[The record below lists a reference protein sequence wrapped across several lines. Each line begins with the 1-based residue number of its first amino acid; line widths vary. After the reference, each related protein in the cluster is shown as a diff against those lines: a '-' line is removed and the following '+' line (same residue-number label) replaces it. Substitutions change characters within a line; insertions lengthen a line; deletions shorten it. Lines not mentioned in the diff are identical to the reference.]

1 MDERDLSNNPIH
13 RRYDHGR
20 IYVSDE
26 RHVAEPHHR
35 ANDDDHHERFNLN
48 QYYNAIEDE
57 QLYMDE
63 YTSLL
68 QRYND
73 FIVNSNTLFSR
84 MEMTLREN
92 ITRSVSRQ
100 TYYYY
105 QSDYLYRR
113 ELSRSL
119 LSRAQ
124 SQSRAAAAGPAARV
138 PTAPIPPSS
147 APPLQ
152 PRNSPV
158 QRFGDMLP
166 QLVSRYIA
174 TENSREQRRNNA
186 NNNANNNNNANANLF
201 SMLYTFPIEAVG
213 GAAASASRADGPPT
227 NDQINIA
234 TSNTVFANILSPVN
248 ATCPISRDEFND
260 ESEITMIRGCNH
272 VFNRSSLR
280 EWFTNHATCPMC
292 RGDIREYQPPSLQ
305 EPSAPHLGPAA
316 DRGNTDI
323 PRNIS
328 IDSVDRDHVTF
339 SYNLPTNTNTNN
351 EDIYRNLINTVANMI
366 TNNQVNRNDDD
377 DDIMEVD

>member
-1 MDERDLSNNPIH
+1 
-13 RRYDHGR
+13 
-20 IYVSDE
+20 
-26 RHVAEPHHR
+26 
-35 ANDDDHHERFNLN
+35 
-48 QYYNAIEDE
+48 
-57 QLYMDE
+57 MDE

-92 ITRSVSRQ
+92 ITRAVSRQ

-113 ELSRSL
+113 ELGRSL

-124 SQSRAAAAGPAARV
+124 SQSRAAAAGPAARM
-138 PTAPIPPSS
+138 PTAPIPPSLV
-147 APPLQ
+147 PPLQ
-152 PRNSPV
+152 PSHSPV
-158 QRFGDMLP
+158 QRFGDTLP
-166 QLVSRYIA
+166 RLVSRYIS
-174 TENSREQRRNNA
+174 TENSREQRRNTA
-186 NNNANNNNNANANLF
+186 TASATATAASNNNHNLF
-201 SMLYTFPIEAVG
+201 SMLYTFPIEALG

-227 NDQINIA
+227 NGQISSA
-234 TSNTVFANILSPVN
+234 TLDTVFANILSPVN

-292 RGDIREYQPPSLQ
+292 RRDIREYRAPPLQ
-305 EPSAPHLGPAA
+305 EPSLSAHLEPPH
-316 DRGNTDI
+316 RENTDI